1 MVIKVLGTGCTNC
14 KRVKQM
20 ALSIIEELG
29 LDATVE
35 EVTDVATIMSYG
47 IMSTPGIVINEKLVG
62 YGGVPTR
69 DQFIQL
75 IRQFS
80 TS

>member
-1 MVIKVLGTGCTNC
+1 MVIKVLGTGCRKC

-20 ALSIIEELG
+20 AVSIIEELG

-35 EVTDVATIMSYG
+35 EVTDIPTIMGYG
-47 IMSTPGIVINEKLVG
+47 IMSTPGIVIDEKLVG

-69 DQFIQL
+69 DQFVQL
-75 IRQFS
+75 IRRAS
-80 TS
+80 A